1 MIQQQTVL
9 FIYWSASS
17 RLASM
22 IAEYGTE
29 AGECLLSVRVNEY
42 CQASGEAVVYEVR
55 TFPPA
60 ENAGSAYIRTE
71 GRKGFWQAE
80 LGMLNANRGFLP
92 FVRSAPVHTGG
103 SSAESP
109 FSDEERRHTGHN
121 QGPFPL
127 LPIDYGLYSTYTI
140 YPPPKQEGEKP

>member
-9 FIYWSASS
+9 FIYWSASP
-17 RLASM
+17 RLASI
-22 IAEYGTE
+22 IAEYGTG
-29 AGECLLSVRVNEY
+29 AGECLISVRLSGY
-42 CQASGEAVVYEVR
+42 CEGSGEAVVYEVR

-60 ENAGSAYIRTE
+60 ENTGSAYIRTE
-71 GRKGFWQAE
+71 SRKGFWQAE

-92 FVRSAPVHTGG
+92 FVRSVPVCTGG
-103 SSAESP
+103 GPAENP
-109 FSDEERRHTGHN
+109 FPDVERRQAGHK

-127 LPIDYGLYSTYTI
+127 LPLDYGLYSTYTI

>member
-22 IAEYGTE
+22 IADYGTG
-29 AGECLLSVRVNEY
+29 AGECLLNVRVSGY
-42 CQASGEAVVYEVR
+42 CEGSGEAVVYEVR
-55 TFPPA
+55 TSPPA
-60 ENAGSAYIRTE
+60 ENTGSAYIRTE

-80 LGMLNANRGFLP
+80 LGMLSANRAFLP
-92 FVRSAPVHTGG
+92 FVRSVPVYTGG
-103 SSAESP
+103 GPA
-109 FSDEERRHTGHN
+109 FSDVERRHAGHK
-121 QGPFPL
+121 QDPFPL
-127 LPIDYGLYSTYTI
+127 LPLDYGLYSTYTI